1 MKKFFK
7 WIVIVFIGLVIL
19 GIYSSRETPE
29 DKAAKE
35 NDLQAQVDEDSQQEF
50 EEEKQSEFVDFNDD
64 EFFGKNEEFHRW

>member
-1 MKKFFK
+1 MKKVFK

-35 NDLQAQVDEDSQQEF
+35 RYNKADQSQKACVKTLGEGALSYKSLSWKLDSCNVP
-50 EEEKQSEFVDFNDD
+50 KW
-64 EFFGKNEEFHRW
+64 KNF